1 MSAKGTAPEAGSLRG
16 PALRSRSAE
25 LAQLFVELTSQ
36 HPLKIIVA
44 FVMLTFISGL
54 HVVRHFSINTD
65 VNALISADLPWR
77 QRELAVRIRFSAK
90 HARDPCGR

>member
-1 MSAKGTAPEAGSLRG
+1 MSAKGTAPEADSLRG

-44 FVMLTFISGL
+44 FVILHLFPASMLSGI
-54 HVVRHFSINTD
+54 FPSTPT
-65 VNALISADLPWR
+65 STP
-77 QRELAVRIRFSAK
+77 
-90 HARDPCGR
+90 